1 MPWSIDDSNA
11 QATPQLPA
19 ACGRTYYA
27 WRRAIRDE
35 HLHPREAAEQ
45 VGDTDY
51 ETYGNDRYTI
61 RLSQGHRVYF
71 LVDEGEEQV
80 TVVKVGTHQTPHGW

>member
-1 MPWSIDDSNA
+1 MPWTIDDSRAETNDI
-11 QATPQLPA
+11 PP

-45 VGDTDY
+45 AGDSDY
-51 ETYGNDRYTI
+51 ETYGGGRYTI
-61 RLSQGHRVYF
+61 RLSQRHRVF
-71 LVDEGEEQV
+71 FVVDDDNEEV
-80 TVVKVGTHQTPHGW
+80 TVVKVGTHDAPRGW